1 MPLVYAGV
9 CNCKML
15 MPLLLLL
22 PLRQVAKRFG
32 RRAFLMISFVYSG
45 KEEKESLN
53 ERERDFEKEVEKP
66 TESL

>member
-1 MPLVYAGV
+1 
-9 CNCKML
+9 
-15 MPLLLLL
+15 LLLL